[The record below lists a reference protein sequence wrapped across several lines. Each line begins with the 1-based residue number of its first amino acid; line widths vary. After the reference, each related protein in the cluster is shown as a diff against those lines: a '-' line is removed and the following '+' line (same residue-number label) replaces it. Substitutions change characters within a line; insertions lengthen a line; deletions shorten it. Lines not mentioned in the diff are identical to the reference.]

1 MSASTKLNDLKQELA
16 ERDKKNLME
25 LCLHLARFKT
35 ENKELIGYLLF
46 NAHDPLAYTEAYK
59 PMIDEPFEK
68 FIFNPYYLSKG
79 IRKAF
84 RQIARYAKIT
94 KSKEGE
100 CTLYLYLAE
109 QFISRIHG
117 RIVHKSLIILLERS
131 LKKAALL
138 IDKMHEDYQLDYVPQ
153 FNEILEKSL
162 EKTSFSEYGID
173 VKQF

>member
-1 MSASTKLNDLKQELA
+1 MSGSTKLSDLKQELA

-35 ENKELIGYLLF
+35 ENKELMGYLLF
-46 NAHDPLAYTEAYK
+46 NAHDPLAYTETYK

-68 FIFNPYYLSKG
+68 YIFNPYYLSKG

-84 RQIARYAKIT
+84 RQISRYAKIT

-138 IDKMHEDYQLDYVPQ
+138 IEKMHEDYQLDYVPQ

-173 VKQF
+173 LKPI